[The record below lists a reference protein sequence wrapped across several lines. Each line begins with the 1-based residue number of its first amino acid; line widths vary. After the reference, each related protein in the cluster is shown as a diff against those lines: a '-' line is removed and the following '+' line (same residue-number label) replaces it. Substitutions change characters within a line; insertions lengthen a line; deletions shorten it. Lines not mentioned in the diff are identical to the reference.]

1 MRLMYKAL
9 HIAALFIFL
18 FSLLFFGKETV
29 FAAKKRIKSAAQSV
43 KSVKSVGYSSVKLSR
58 ATHSVVVSFTNLSN
72 VKKSSYTLS
81 YSANGIDQGV
91 VGSLVPSGSSE
102 SRDLYFG
109 TCSKGVCTP
118 HSNISRATL
127 VITTSLKSGGTTSKR
142 YTIKI

>member
-1 MRLMYKAL
+1 MGNAP
-9 HIAALFIFL
+9 
-18 FSLLFFGKETV
+18 V
-29 FAAKKRIKSAAQSV
+29 FAAKKRIKQVSSTA

-58 ATHSVVVSFTNLSN
+58 ATHSIVITFSNLSN
-72 VKKSSYTLS
+72 VKKVSYTLS
-81 YSANGIDQGV
+81 YNANGIDQGV
-91 VGSLVPSGSSE
+91 VGSLTPSGSSE

-127 VITTSLKSGGTTSKR
+127 VITTSLKSGGMTSKR